1 MVVGSHGDTHW
12 RREAGDRDDARSR
25 VQQQSRQ
32 GKMTRAALGAR
43 AVVRV
48 AAATEAGRGVLGT
61 AGQRN
66 GRLATV
72 GAMRQAPRVV
82 RARAEDPKKD
92 VGGAEA
98 DEFLGGAVG
107 KFISGLTEF
116 AANSPINQGKM

>member
-12 RREAGDRDDARSR
+12 RREAGERDDARSR

-72 GAMRQAPRVV
+72 GATRQAPRVV

-107 KFISGLTEF
+107 KFISSLTEF

>member
-1 MVVGSHGDTHW
+1 
-12 RREAGDRDDARSR
+12 
-25 VQQQSRQ
+25 
-32 GKMTRAALGAR
+32 MTRAALGAR

-48 AAATEAGRGVLGT
+48 AAATEAGARGT
-61 AGQRN
+61 AQRN

-72 GAMRQAPRVV
+72 GAPRQAPRVV